1 MTVSERK
8 LQILLNINQH
18 TVSSLVDEMAK
29 LSVENEEL
37 KEKIAKLEKEEPFV
51 PPADV

>member
-37 KEKIAKLEKEEPFV
+37 KAKVAKLEAEEPFV